1 MNNVNLYICFF
12 IIIVILII
20 IFIIIN
26 KITIK
31 KNNIL
36 NAYSSM
42 DIMLKKRY
50 DLLPN
55 LVKVIKAYTKH
66 EKDTFEKITN
76 LRTEGLNSKTDED
89 KFKINTELNQEINS
103 IMLLSENYPELK
115 SNINFIQLQTI
126 LNDIEDQ
133 ISAARRTYNAHVTDY
148 NIFIKII
155 PINILTFILGYNKY
169 PLFEIKEEE
178 KELKKWMNNDE

>member
-1 MNNVNLYICFF
+1 MIYLWFSL
-12 IIIVILII
+12 IILLIII

-26 KITIK
+26 KVTIK
-31 KNNIL
+31 KNNID

-50 DLLPN
+50 DLIPN
-55 LVKVIKAYTKH
+55 LIKIVKAHIKH
-66 EKDTFEKITN
+66 EKDTFQNITKLREK
-76 LRTEGLNSKTDED
+76 GLNTTNDED
-89 KFKINTELNQEINS
+89 KFNINNEINNELNS
-103 IMLLSENYPELK
+103 IFVLSENYPELK
-115 SNINFIQLQTI
+115 SNIHFIQLQTI

-155 PINILTFILGYNKY
+155 PINIITFILGYKKY
-169 PLFEIKEEE
+169 PLFEAKKEER
-178 KELKKWMNNDE
+178 ELKNWMNDNE

>member
-1 MNNVNLYICFF
+1 MIYLCFF
-12 IIIVILII
+12 LIIILIII

-26 KITIK
+26 KATIK
-31 KNNIL
+31 KNNIE

-50 DLLPN
+50 DLIPN
-55 LVKVIKAYTKH
+55 LVKIVKVYMKH
-66 EKDTFEKITN
+66 EQETFKNITE
-76 LRTEGLNSKTDED
+76 LREQGINSQNDED
-89 KFKINTELNQEINS
+89 KFSINNNINHELNNIF
-103 IMLLSENYPELK
+103 LLSENYPELK

-155 PINILTFILGYNKY
+155 PINIVTSILGYKPY
-169 PLFEIKEEE
+169 SLFKAKEEE
-178 KELKKWMNNDE
+178 KELKKWMNNND

>member
-1 MNNVNLYICFF
+1 MNNIYIVFSIVITFLIICF
-12 IIIVILII
+12 V
-20 IFIIIN
+20 IIN

-31 KNNIL
+31 RNNIQ

-50 DLLPN
+50 DLIPN
-55 LVKVIKAYTKH
+55 LVKIIKAYAKH
-66 EKDTFEKITN
+66 EKETFEKITS
-76 LRTEGLNSKTDED
+76 LRNEGINTTTDED
-89 KFKINTELNQEINS
+89 KFKINTEIKNEINS
-103 IMLLSENYPELK
+103 LFLLSENYPDLK

-155 PINILTFILGYNKY
+155 PINILSFIMGYKKY
-169 PLFEIKEEE
+169 SLFEIKEEE
-178 KELKKWMNNDE
+178 KELKKWMNDNE

>member
-1 MNNVNLYICFF
+1 MTYF
-12 IIIVILII
+12 IFSLIVIFIII

-31 KNNIL
+31 KNNIE
-36 NAYSSM
+36 NAYSTM

-50 DLLPN
+50 DLIPN
-55 LVKVIKAYTKH
+55 LIKIVKEYSKH
-66 EKDTFEKITN
+66 EKETF
-76 LRTEGLNSKTDED
+76 KT
-89 KFKINTELNQEINS
+89 ITELRQKGINSTTEQEKFTTNIELNHEINNLL
-103 IMLLSENYPELK
+103 LLSENYPELK

-155 PINILTFILGYNKY
+155 PINILSFILRYKKY
-169 PLFEIKEEE
+169 PLFEAKENE
-178 KELKKWMNNDE
+178 KELKNWMNNNE

>member
-1 MNNVNLYICFF
+1 MDNNIYICFF
-12 IIIVILII
+12 IIIVFLIAC
-20 IFIIIN
+20 FYVIN

-31 KNNIL
+31 RNNIQ

-50 DLLPN
+50 DLIPN
-55 LVKVIKAYTKH
+55 LIKIIKAYTKH
-66 EKDTFEKITN
+66 EKETLEKITV
-76 LRTEGLNSKTDED
+76 LRNDGLNSTNDED
-89 KFKINTELNQEINS
+89 KFKINTDIKDELNS
-103 IMLLSENYPELK
+103 LFLLSENYPDLK
-115 SNINFIQLQTI
+115 SNVNFIQLQAI

-155 PINILTFILGYNKY
+155 PINILTFILGYKKY

-178 KELKKWMNNDE
+178 KELKK

>member
-1 MNNVNLYICFF
+1 MIYLYFSL
-12 IIIVILII
+12 IIILII
-20 IFIIIN
+20 ILFIIIN

-31 KNNIL
+31 KNNIE

-50 DLLPN
+50 DLIPN
-55 LVKVIKAYTKH
+55 LVKIVKAHVKH
-66 EKDTFEKITN
+66 EQDTFKTITELREK
-76 LRTEGLNSKTDED
+76 GLKSKNDED
-89 KFKINTELNQEINS
+89 KFNINNDLNNEINS
-103 IMLLSENYPELK
+103 IFVLSENYPELK

-155 PINILTFILGYNKY
+155 PINIISFILRYQKY
-169 PLFEIKEEE
+169 PLYKAKEEE
-178 KELKKWMNNDE
+178 KVLNNWMKENE

>member
-1 MNNVNLYICFF
+1 MIYLLFF
-12 IIIVILII
+12 LIIFLIII

-31 KNNIL
+31 KNNVE

-50 DLLPN
+50 DLIPKLIEI
-55 LVKVIKAYTKH
+55 VKTYIKH
-66 EKDTFEKITN
+66 EKDVLKSITELREKGINSQTN
-76 LRTEGLNSKTDED
+76 ED
-89 KFKINTELNQEINS
+89 KFKINTDINNEINS
-103 IMLLSENYPELK
+103 IFMLSENYPELK
-115 SNINFIQLQTI
+115 SNINFIKIQTI

-133 ISAARRTYNAHVTDY
+133 ISASRRTYNAHVTDY

-155 PINILTFILGYNKY
+155 PINILTCILRYKKY
-169 PLFEIKEEE
+169 PLFKIKEEE
-178 KELKKWMNNDE
+178 KESKNWMANNE